1 MNAKTGML
9 NGNKAAQEIISWSND
24 GLTIEIE
31 NSCSETEK
39 NVSHTI
45 MSLLME
51 SARMEDERSAKNAEK
66 TSAPV
71 APEPTPPPKPAAP
84 PKPAPPK
91 PEINKPAAPSKPA
104 PVSKGAGVDL
114 HKLNLVKVQTML
126 KEFAG
131 LDGFSGAVL
140 STSVGEILQI
150 VRTES
155 SKVNLEQA
163 AIYANNIMA
172 TSHNS
177 TSNMK
182 IDGEVEMVQVDTK
195 AGHMLIS
202 GQGGINVMLLLAN
215 TSSLGLGKIM
225 ASRTLGEIMKD
236 LKK

>member
-1 MNAKTGML
+1 M
-9 NGNKAAQEIISWSND
+9 
-24 GLTIEIE
+24 TIEIE

-51 SARMEDERSAKNAEK
+51 SARMEDERSAKNPEK
-66 TSAPV
+66 ASAPV
-71 APEPTPPPKPAAP
+71 APEPTPPPQPAPPKPTPP
-84 PKPAPPK
+84 PKPAPPEPTPPPK
-91 PEINKPAAPSKPA
+91 PAPPEPEIKKPAAPLKPA
-104 PVSKGAGVDL
+104 PVSKEAGVDL

-140 STSVGEILQI
+140 STAAGEILQI

-182 IDGEVEMVQVDTK
+182 IDGKVEMVQVDTK

-202 GQGGINVMLLLAN
+202 GQGGINVMLILAN

-225 ASRTLGEIMKD
+225 ASRTLGEIMND